1 MSPTPMNLRV
11 VVCRIAAL
19 SALLSA
25 GCVGEDVCVRA
36 ITCRRG
42 GCSGAITQVG
52 CRGCPSGDIDDVLCH
67 ARDGGVD
74 AARDAL
80 VEQ

>member
-1 MSPTPMNLRV
+1 MHLRGI
-11 VVCRIAAL
+11 VCRIAAL

-25 GCVGEDVCVRA
+25 GCVDEDTCFRA

-42 GCSGAITQVG
+42 GCGGAITQVG
-52 CRGCPSGDIDDVLCH
+52 CRGCPSGDIDDALCD

-80 VEQ
+80 AEQ